1 LDPWPA
7 AAFLRV
13 DPASARLGALA
24 LRAVGPILSPSM
36 PDCILRAER
45 LTKIVTSGD
54 APLTILDDVGF
65 GIDSGDTVAVVGASG
80 SGKTTLLGLLAGLD
94 RPSDGD
100 VWLDGNAL
108 SGLDEDA
115 RAALRQRLL
124 GFVFQ
129 SFQLLPALT
138 ALENVMLPLELA
150 GAPDAVA
157 KAKDWLARVGLARRT
172 THYPKQLSG
181 GEQQRVAIAR
191 AFAGEPKLLMA
202 DEPTGN
208 LDNATGVE
216 VVDLMFRLNRE
227 HGTTLLLVTHDGALA
242 GRCARRLSLSAGRL
256 VGDERA
262 LAQ

>member
-1 LDPWPA
+1 
-7 AAFLRV
+7 
-13 DPASARLGALA
+13 
-24 LRAVGPILSPSM
+24 M
-36 PDCILRAER
+36 
-45 LTKIVTSGD
+45 TSGD
-54 APLTILDDVGF
+54 APLTILDEVGF
-65 GIDSGDTVAVVGASG
+65 DIDSGDTVAIVGASG

-94 RPSDGD
+94 RPSDGE

-150 GAPDAVA
+150 GAPDSVA
-157 KAKDWLARVGLARRT
+157 RAREWLARVGLAKRT

-216 VVDLMFRLNRE
+216 VADLMFRLNRE

-242 GRCARRLSLSAGRL
+242 ARCARRLSLAAGRL
-256 VGDERA
+256 IGDERR
-262 LAQ
+262 

>member
-1 LDPWPA
+1 M
-7 AAFLRV
+7 
-13 DPASARLGALA
+13 
-24 LRAVGPILSPSM
+24 SP
-36 PDCILRAER
+36 PILRAAS
-45 LTKIVTSGD
+45 LTKVVTSGD
-54 APLTILDDVGF
+54 APLTILDQVSFDIEPGAA
-65 GIDSGDTVAVVGASG
+65 VAITGASG

-94 RPSDGD
+94 RPTDGD

-150 GAPDAVA
+150 GASEAAA
-157 KAKDWLARVGLARRT
+157 KARVWLDRVGLAKRT

-208 LDNATGVE
+208 LDGVTGVE
-216 VVDLMFRLNRE
+216 IADLMFRLNRE
-227 HGTTLLLVTHDGALA
+227 HGTTLVLVTHEATLA
-242 GRCARRLSLSAGRL
+242 ARCGRRLSLASGKL
-256 VGDERA
+256 VGDERVA
-262 LAQ
+262 VREAA